1 MNRVLVNEIDYDCPV
16 CNKKHKVGIYQEKNT
31 VIIKKQP
38 VKYLEIYYYC
48 LNSKEGFYPSDI
60 MDKNLLIARDNYKKI
75 NNLLTSS
82 KIKKIRKSY
91 GLNQKEFSNILGW
104 GDITV
109 QRYENKAV
117 QDITYDEV
125 MRRAKI
131 DRSFLFEGLKKNK
144 DRFSDQRFNEI
155 STLLKGLIKRDQ
167 ASYLKKEA
175 IKAMYIEYGE
185 PSDYNGMKILDLN
198 IVEQVLRFFTQFSSD
213 LYKTKLLKLLWYAD
227 FYNYKN
233 YGVSVSGL
241 VYMHRQF
248 GAIPLGYN
256 TILDA
261 FDDSISVRE
270 EFLGYKNGNQEKIAY
285 RIENIKKVE
294 MDKLKPSEIASLE
307 IVNKYFKNMGSKAIS
322 DHMHE
327 EDAYKNTLDG
337 NFITYKWA
345 EKLKI

>member
-1 MNRVLVNEIDYDCPV
+1 MSRVLVKEIDYDCPV
-16 CNKKHKVGIYQEKNT
+16 CNKNHKVGIYQEDNT

-38 VKYLEIYYYC
+38 VKYLETYYYC
-48 LNSKEGFYPSDI
+48 PSSKEEFYPSNI
-60 MDKNLLIARDNYKKI
+60 LDKNLLSTRDNYRKS

-82 KIKKIRKSY
+82 RIKEIRRSY

-104 GDITV
+104 GDITI
-109 QRYENKAV
+109 QRYENKAI
-117 QDITYDEV
+117 QDTTYDEV

-131 DRSFLFEGLKKNK
+131 DRLFLFEELKKNK
-144 DRFSDQRFNEI
+144 ERFSDQRFNEI
-155 STLLKGLIKRDQ
+155 STFLIGSIKRDQ
-167 ASYLKKEA
+167 ANYLKKEA

-185 PSDYNGMKILDLN
+185 PSDFNGMKILDLN
-198 IVEQVLRFFTQFSSD
+198 TVEQVLRFFTQFSSD

-241 VYMHRQF
+241 VYMHRQY
-248 GAIPLGYN
+248 GAIPLGHN

-261 FDDSISVRE
+261 FGDSISVKE

-285 RIENIKKVE
+285 KIENIKKVE
-294 MDKLKPSEIASLE
+294 MNKLKPSEIASLE
-307 IVNKYFKNMGSKAIS
+307 IVNKYFKNMGSKSIS
-322 DHMHE
+322 DHMHK

-337 NFITYKWA
+337 NLISYKWA